1 MAVDKRAHYPATPL
15 TSLIGYLTPLRDE
28 LEFSA
33 STRKIHRPEDQK
45 LVEQGLDWL

>member
-15 TSLIGYLTPLRDE
+15 TLVIGYLILLRDE